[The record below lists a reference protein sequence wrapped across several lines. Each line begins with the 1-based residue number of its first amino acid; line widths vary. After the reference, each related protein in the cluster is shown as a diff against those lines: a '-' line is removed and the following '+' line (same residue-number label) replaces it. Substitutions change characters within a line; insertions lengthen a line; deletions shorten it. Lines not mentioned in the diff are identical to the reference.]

1 MEDIGML
8 DYEGLELQKDNKES
22 GEGEDCDDD
31 DDDEAEED
39 HMDGDEGEDLFAGR
53 RNEIL
58 SKIIPTLE
66 KKSNMDTSSQISAR
80 RGGMTKSKP
89 ETTEE
94 DKQAKKEDEVRVV
107 STAKGGIEPCYVCG
121 KVFALMPKNAK
132 FCYEHKRVMDTMVK
146 KWTPQMTKGKDKKK
160 KGVIKKGLKKKGA
173 QWSVPFRVSHLSTQ
187 VRVSLLSTL
196 LLSSYQSVFHK

>member
-1 MEDIGML
+1 ML
-8 DYEGLELQKDNKES
+8 DCEGLELQKDNKES
-22 GEGEDCDDD
+22 GEGDDCDDD
-31 DDDEAEED
+31 EAAEDFPDEDEE
-39 HMDGDEGEDLFAGR
+39 EDLFAGR
-53 RNEIL
+53 RNERL

-94 DKQAKKEDEVRVV
+94 EKQAKKEDEVRVV

-121 KVFALMPKNAK
+121 KVVALMPNNAK

-146 KWTPQMTKGKDKKK
+146 KWTPKRTKGKDKKK

-173 QWSVPFRVSHLSTQ
+173 QWFVPFRVSHLSTQ
-187 VRVSLLSTL
+187 VRASLLSTL
-196 LLSSYQSVFHK
+196 LLSSYQRAFNNELH